1 MKNLLF
7 ILILFM
13 SFSTFAQCDVLNDL
27 KPDGSIYYF
36 MQPQVFYF
44 TKSKALKGG
53 IVTDKENYFISM
65 QPSPFPEKPQ
75 GRKLKEDLELKLANG
90 RIYTLKHF
98 DSDYIQND
106 TVLQLLYLIDK
117 RDLKDFI
124 DFETLEVKIDMKGT
138 EGIRTY
144 TFKLHKKAIQ
154 EQLDCFVNEEKK
166 KKEK

>member
-1 MKNLLF
+1 
-7 ILILFM
+7 M
-13 SFSTFAQCDVLNDL
+13 SFNAYDQCDVLNDL

>member
-1 MKNLLF
+1 
-7 ILILFM
+7 
-13 SFSTFAQCDVLNDL
+13 
-27 KPDGSIYYF
+27 

-65 QPSPFPEKPQ
+65 QPSPFPEKPK
-75 GRKLKEDLELKLANG
+75 GRKLKDDLELKLANG
-90 RIYTLKHF
+90 KIYSLKHF

-117 RDLKDFI
+117 RDLQDFI
-124 DFETLEVKIDMKGT
+124 KFETVDVKIDMKGT

-154 EQLDCFVNEEKK
+154 EQLACFMNEDKK
-166 KKEK
+166 RKEK